1 MSANVIQLERIF
13 RRSWDWSTREL
24 SEFYRVESALIQAGL
39 KIDTERG
46 LTDEGDPWFAFC
58 RSDDGEVVVHIARI
72 GGVYVLAGPSYE
84 GIATGSDIAALVRD
98 LVTRHSLIQMRG
110 GATGQSAKIFLHPA
124 ALLIAV
130 VATAFF
136 KTTEARALSDE
147 QKQGSDERGPGAD
160 ARGGAVAP
168 RSENV
173 SMLEVAHK
181 TVVMDAVQTAVIL
194 SAVAS
199 VLQTSS
205 SVAAEV
211 QGISVVAAAPDFLDF
226 AVISPPAQQ
235 HLVSASGS
243 PGFALQLEA
252 HQFEAVHEVH
262 GPSNVALLP
271 VATSQVA
278 MAEAL
283 PLITVLWDVAT
294 AHLDSTKVV
303 VHDAGVVPTNI
314 SPAAVTLQSPIVTF
328 KMALAAGS
336 HEDLPVVQAAKIS
349 YTPAT
354 ATTAQSVP
362 DTQVITKPDQLPTA
376 LVSALKDATH
386 SAIDGQ
392 PVVAADASFANN
404 LFHSLTDHTAGTETQ
419 VPTKTA
425 TALLDNPAAAH
436 PVTAPPEKPAAAQ
449 SVKPNGLS
457 PAQDDHSPTLQPS
470 NGSAPAAQ
478 KSPDVAGLLLSFF
491 DHVNWSMTGDGNGV
505 VIYDIDALQTH
516 PDGLKSVSFDF
527 ADGSTLSLIGLP
539 ADLPHLTMG

>member
-1 MSANVIQLERIF
+1 
-13 RRSWDWSTREL
+13 
-24 SEFYRVESALIQAGL
+24 
-39 KIDTERG
+39 
-46 LTDEGDPWFAFC
+46 
-58 RSDDGEVVVHIARI
+58 
-72 GGVYVLAGPSYE
+72 
-84 GIATGSDIAALVRD
+84 
-98 LVTRHSLIQMRG
+98 MRG
-110 GATGQSAKIFLHPA
+110 AANGQSAKIFLHPA

-160 ARGGAVAP
+160 MRGGAVAP
-168 RSENV
+168 RSENI
-173 SMLEVAHK
+173 STLELAHK

-205 SVAAEV
+205 SVAAEA

-226 AVISPPAQQ
+226 AMISPPAQQ
-235 HLVSASGS
+235 HFVLAAGS
-243 PGFALQLEA
+243 PSFGSQPDA

-271 VATSQVA
+271 VATSQLA

-283 PLITVLWDVAT
+283 PLVTVLWDVAT

-303 VHDAGVVPTNI
+303 AHDGGVVPTNI
-314 SPAAVTLQSPIVTF
+314 SPAAVTLQSPLVTF
-328 KMALAAGS
+328 KMALATGS

-349 YTPAT
+349 YAP
-354 ATTAQSVP
+354 TTTTTTQSVP

-386 SAIDGQ
+386 STIDGQ
-392 PVVAADASFANN
+392 PVVIATASFADN
-404 LFHSLTDHTAGTETQ
+404 LFHSLTDHAAGTETQ
-419 VPTKTA
+419 APTKTA
-425 TALLDNPAAAH
+425 TALPGNTAVAH
-436 PVTAPPEKPAAAQ
+436 SVTAPPEKPAAAQ
-449 SVKPNGLS
+449 SANPSGQS
-457 PAQDDHSPTLQPS
+457 PALDDHSTTLQSSKIPSGQSPALDDHSTTLQPS
-470 NGSAPAAQ
+470 NSLAPAPQ
-478 KSPDVAGLLLSFF
+478 KSPDIGALLLSFL
-491 DHVNWSMTGDGNGV
+491 DHANWSMISNGSGI
-505 VIYDIDALQTH
+505 VIYDADALQMH

-527 ADGSTLSLIGLP
+527 ADGSTLSVIGLP